1 MDPRHTPRA
10 QRYRRYRILGLL
22 PGLVMV
28 GGGLYLGL
36 AQQNWLVLVAG
47 AAFLLPCAA
56 MIATDRPAARRTAS
70 VTGPQSPPDAC
81 GVPQPLPLRR
91 DASATQTRR
100 QTRRDHPTHP

>member
-1 MDPRHTPRA
+1 MDPRPTPRALRA

-47 AAFLLPCAA
+47 AAFLLLCAA
-56 MIATDRPAARRTAS
+56 MIATDRPSARGT
-70 VTGPQSPPDAC
+70 
-81 GVPQPLPLRR
+81 
-91 DASATQTRR
+91 
-100 QTRRDHPTHP
+100 

>member
-36 AQQNWLVLVAG
+36 SQQNWLVLVAG
-47 AAFLLPCAA
+47 SAFLLLCAA
-56 MIATDRPAARRTAS
+56 MIASDRPAAHRTGS
-70 VTGPQSPPDAC
+70 GTGPQSPLS
-81 GVPQPLPLRR
+81 GERSVPPPLPLRP
-91 DASATQTRR
+91 DASATRPRPVHQRA
-100 QTRRDHPTHP
+100 

>member
-1 MDPRHTPRA
+1 MGPRPTPRA

-47 AAFLLPCAA
+47 AAFLLLCAA
-56 MIATDRPAARRTAS
+56 MIASDRPAARPWTRSPESFDSSGHARMPVDGAMDQLGPIATAQ
-70 VTGPQSPPDAC
+70 GA
-81 GVPQPLPLRR
+81 
-91 DASATQTRR
+91 
-100 QTRRDHPTHP
+100 